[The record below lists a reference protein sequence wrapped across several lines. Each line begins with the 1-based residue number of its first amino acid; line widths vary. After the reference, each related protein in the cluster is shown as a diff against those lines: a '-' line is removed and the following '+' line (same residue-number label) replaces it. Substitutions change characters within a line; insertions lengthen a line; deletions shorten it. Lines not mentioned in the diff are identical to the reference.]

1 MSSTNTDVSGA
12 MVKRGFQIKVLGV
25 GGAGCNA
32 VSHISRTPFDG
43 VEFIAINTDAAA
55 LAQTSVSNRIVLG
68 EKLTRGMGA
77 GGDPERGRGA
87 AEEDAAR
94 IKALCEGA
102 DVIFIAAGMGGGTGT
117 GASPVI
123 ARVAKE
129 CGALVLGMLVLP
141 FEWEGGRRQ
150 RLAQLGLHEMK
161 AAADGV
167 ICLPNQ
173 KLFKLIDEK
182 TSLIETFAITHE
194 LLAQGV
200 RGIWRML
207 MRPGL
212 INVDF
217 ADLCSVT
224 RGKHSE
230 NSLATAE
237 ACDEP
242 ISPSPPTPPSPE
254 GSVVRGARIVG
265 GEGLN
270 HRAREVVEKLFK
282 HPLLDGGQALAEA
295 AAVLVSIVGGPDLT
309 MAEVN
314 RVMEQINRQCEGAHI
329 IMGAAIEESFA
340 GKISLT
346 VVASRRPAAERV
358 DEMTAGAPELERQL
372 VDSQSTNRPPSRF
385 IAPAPAT
392 TAEATEKILQ
402 NGARGKRKVTR
413 LKQGQLP
420 LEIVSKGRFE
430 KSEPTIHQGQDLDMP
445 TYIRRGMPMN

>member
-1 MSSTNTDVSGA
+1 
-12 MVKRGFQIKVLGV
+12 VKRGFRIKVLGV

-32 VSHISRTPFDG
+32 VSHISRTPFEG
-43 VEFIAINTDAAA
+43 VEFIALNTDAAA
-55 LAQTSVSNRIVLG
+55 LAQTAVTNKVVLG

-87 AEEDAAR
+87 AEEDAA
-94 IKALCEGA
+94 KLKGLCEGA

-123 ARVAKE
+123 SRIAKE

-150 RLAQLGLHEMK
+150 RQAQLGLHDMK

-173 KLFKLIDEK
+173 KLFKMIDEK
-182 TSLIETFAITHE
+182 TSLVETFAITHE

-230 NSLATAE
+230 NSLATTE
-237 ACDEP
+237 ACDE
-242 ISPSPPTPPSPE
+242 S
-254 GSVVRGARIVG
+254 
-265 GEGLN
+265 
-270 HRAREVVEKLFK
+270 RAREVVEKLFK
-282 HPLLDGGQALAEA
+282 HPLLDGGQALTEA
-295 AAVLVSIVGGPDLT
+295 ASVLVSIVGGPDLT

-314 RVMEQINRQCEGAHI
+314 RVMEQINRQCESAHI
-329 IMGAAIEESFA
+329 IMGAAIEENFA

-346 VVASRRPAAERV
+346 VVASKRSPAQHA
-358 DEMTAGAPELERQL
+358 DEMIAGAPELERQL
-372 VDSQSTNRPPSRF
+372 VDPQTTARPPSRF
-385 IAPAPAT
+385 VAPAPAT
-392 TAEATEKILQ
+392 TVEAAEKLLQ
-402 NGARGKRKVTR
+402 NGARGKRK
-413 LKQGQLP
+413 LPKMKQGQLP

-430 KSEPTIHQGQDLDMP
+430 KSEPTIHQGQDLDVP
-445 TYIRRGMPMN
+445 TYIRRGVPLN

>member
-1 MSSTNTDVSGA
+1 MSTTNTEASDVPA
-12 MVKRGFQIKVLGV
+12 KKGFRIKVFGV

-32 VSHISRTPFDG
+32 VNHIARAPFEG
-43 VEFIAINTDAAA
+43 VEFIALNTDAAA
-55 LAQTSVSNRIVLG
+55 LGQLAVESKVMLG

-77 GGDPERGRGA
+77 GGDPERGRAA
-87 AEEDAAR
+87 AEEDAA
-94 IKALCEGA
+94 KLKSLCEGA
-102 DVIFIAAGMGGGTGT
+102 DVVFIAAGMGGGTGT
-117 GASPVI
+117 GASPVV
-123 ARVAKE
+123 ARIAKE

-150 RLAQLGLHEMK
+150 RQALLGLHTMK

-173 KLFKLIDEK
+173 KLFQLIDEK
-182 TSLIETFAITHE
+182 TSLVETFAITHE

-237 ACDEP
+237 ACDE
-242 ISPSPPTPPSPE
+242 
-254 GSVVRGARIVG
+254 
-265 GEGLN
+265 N
-270 HRAREVVEKLFK
+270 RARDVVEKLLK
-282 HPLLDGGQALAEA
+282 HPLLDGGQALTEA
-295 AAVLVSIVGGPDLT
+295 TSILVSIVGGPDLT

-314 RVMEQINRQCEGAHI
+314 RVMEQINRQCESAHI
-329 IMGAAIEESFA
+329 IMGAAIEEGFG
-340 GKISLT
+340 GKLSVTI
-346 VVASRRPAAERV
+346 VASKRPAAEHEP
-358 DEMTAGAPELERQL
+358 DLNAPAPEVE
-372 VDSQSTNRPPSRF
+372 QSLADTAPSSGRSSARM
-385 IAPAPAT
+385 IAPAPPT
-392 TAEATEKILQ
+392 TAEHTEKILQ
-402 NGARGKRKVTR
+402 NGARGKRKPVKM
-413 LKQGQLP
+413 KQGQLP

-430 KSEPTIHQGQDLDMP
+430 KSAPTVHHGQDLDLP
-445 TYIRRGMPMN
+445 TFIRRGMPMN

>member
-1 MSSTNTDVSGA
+1 
-12 MVKRGFQIKVLGV
+12 LG
-25 GGAGCNA
+25 
-32 VSHISRTPFDG
+32 
-43 VEFIAINTDAAA
+43 
-55 LAQTSVSNRIVLG
+55 Q
-68 EKLTRGMGA
+68 KLTRGMGA
-77 GGDPERGRGA
+77 GGDPERGRAA
-87 AEEDAAR
+87 AEEDLKTLKT
-94 IKALCEGA
+94 ICEGS
-102 DVIFIAAGMGGGTGT
+102 DVIFVVAGMGGGTGT

-141 FEWEGGRRQ
+141 FDWEGGRRLRQ
-150 RLAQLGLHEMK
+150 AQLGLHEMK

-173 KLFKLIDEK
+173 KLFSIIDEK
-182 TSLIETFAITHE
+182 TSMVETFAITHE

-237 ACDEP
+237 ACDE
-242 ISPSPPTPPSPE
+242 
-254 GSVVRGARIVG
+254 
-265 GEGLN
+265 

-282 HPLLDGGQALAEA
+282 HPLLDGGQALTDA
-295 AAVLVSIVGGPDLT
+295 ASVLVSLVGGPDLT

-314 RVMEQINRQCEGAHI
+314 RVMEQINRQCESAHI
-329 IMGAAIEESFA
+329 IMGAAIEESLA
-340 GKISLT
+340 GRLAIT
-346 VVASRRPAAERV
+346 VVASKRPPVER
-358 DEMTAGAPELERQL
+358 EEISSSAPELVEPQTTGR
-372 VDSQSTNRPPSRF
+372 STSRF
-385 IAPAPAT
+385 VAPAPAST
-392 TAEATEKILQ
+392 LENQEKVLQ
-402 NGARGKRKVTR
+402 NGARGRRKVTK

-420 LEIVSKGRFE
+420 LDIISKGRFE
-430 KSEPTIHQGQDLDMP
+430 KSEPTIHQGNDLDVP
-445 TYIRRGMPMN
+445 TYIRRNIPLN

>member
-1 MSSTNTDVSGA
+1 MMIPNDNAADVPP
-12 MVKRGFQIKVLGV
+12 KQGFRIKVFGL

-32 VSHISRTPFDG
+32 VNHIARTPAEG
-43 VEFIAINTDAAA
+43 VEFIALNTDAAA
-55 LAQTSVSNRIVLG
+55 LGALTIEQKIIIG

-77 GGDPERGRGA
+77 GGDPERGRAA

-94 IKALCEGA
+94 LKELCTGV
-102 DVIFIAAGMGGGTGT
+102 DVVFIAAGMGGGTGT
-117 GASPVI
+117 GASPVV
-123 ARVAKE
+123 ARIAKE

-150 RLAQLGLHEMK
+150 RQAQLGLHEMK

-173 KLFKLIDEK
+173 KLFQLIDEK
-182 TSLIETFAITHE
+182 TSMVETFTITHE

-237 ACDEP
+237 AVDE
-242 ISPSPPTPPSPE
+242 
-254 GSVVRGARIVG
+254 
-265 GEGLN
+265 N
-270 HRAREVVEKLFK
+270 RAREVVEKLLK
-282 HPLLDGGQALAEA
+282 HPLLDGGQALGEA
-295 AAVLVSIVGGPDLT
+295 SAVLVSLVGGPDLT

-329 IMGAAIEESFA
+329 IMGAAIEEGFA
-340 GKISLT
+340 GKLAVTI
-346 VVASRRPAAERV
+346 VASKRPSVERT
-358 DEMTAGAPELERQL
+358 EGFSNSAPELETQFM
-372 VDSQSTNRPPSRF
+372 DAQSTSRPTSRY
-385 IAPAPAT
+385 IAPAPAS
-392 TAEATEKILQ
+392 TAENTGKMLQ
-402 NGARGKRKVTR
+402 NGARGKKK
-413 LKQGQLP
+413 LMQSKQGQLP
-420 LEIVSKGRFE
+420 LEIISKGRFE
-430 KSEPTIHQGQDLDMP
+430 KSEPTIHQGQDLDVP
-445 TYIRRGMPMN
+445 TYIRRGMPLN

>member
-1 MSSTNTDVSGA
+1 MTTPNENSAGPQ
-12 MVKRGFQIKVLGV
+12 VKRGFRIKVLGV

-32 VSHISRTPFDG
+32 VSHIARSPFEN
-43 VEFIAINTDAAA
+43 VEFIALNTDAAA
-55 LAQTSVSNRIVLG
+55 LAQTTVAGKVVLG

-94 IKALCEGA
+94 IKSLCEGA

-123 ARVAKE
+123 ARIAKE

-150 RLAQLGLHEMK
+150 RQAQLGLHDMK
-161 AAADGV
+161 SSADGI

-173 KLFKLIDEK
+173 KLFKMIDEK
-182 TSLIETFAITHE
+182 TSLVETFAITHE

-242 ISPSPPTPPSPE
+242 MAL
-254 GSVVRGARIVG
+254 GSDGQS
-265 GEGLN
+265 

-314 RVMEQINRQCEGAHI
+314 RVMEQINRQCESAHI

-346 VVASRRPAAERV
+346 VVASKRPPAEQP
-358 DEMTAGAPELERQL
+358 DEMLAGAPELERQL
-372 VDSQSTNRPPSRF
+372 IDPQSTSRPPSRF

-392 TAEATEKILQ
+392 TVETAEKILQ
-402 NGARGKRKVTR
+402 NGPRGKKKVTR
-413 LKQGQLP
+413 MKQGQLP
-420 LEIVSKGRFE
+420 LEIISKGRFE
-430 KSEPTIHQGQDLDMP
+430 KSEPTIHQGQDLDVP
-445 TYIRRGMPMN
+445 TYIRRGVPLN

>member
-1 MSSTNTDVSGA
+1 MTPNESTA
-12 MVKRGFQIKVLGV
+12 EVKPSFRIKVFGV
-25 GGAGCNA
+25 GGAGGNA
-32 VSHISRTPFDG
+32 VNHIARTPFDG
-43 VEFIAINTDAAA
+43 VEFIALNTDAAA
-55 LAQTSVSNRIVLG
+55 LRQLEVGNKIVLG

-77 GGDPERGRGA
+77 GGDPERGRAA
-87 AEEDAAR
+87 AEEDAAK
-94 IKALCEGA
+94 IKSLCQGA

-123 ARVAKE
+123 AHLAKE

-150 RLAQLGLHEMK
+150 RQAQLGLHVMK

-182 TSLIETFAITHE
+182 TSLVETFAITHE

-224 RGKHSE
+224 RGRHSE

-237 ACDEP
+237 AC
-242 ISPSPPTPPSPE
+242 
-254 GSVVRGARIVG
+254 
-265 GEGLN
+265 GES
-270 HRAREVVEKLFK
+270 RAREVVEKLLK
-282 HPLLDGGQALAEA
+282 HPLLDGGQALNEA
-295 AAVLVSIVGGPDLT
+295 SSVLVSIVGGPDLA

-314 RVMEQINRQCEGAHI
+314 RVMEQINRQCESAHI
-329 IMGAAIEESFA
+329 IMGAAVEESFA
-340 GKISLT
+340 DKLAVT
-346 VVASRRPAAERV
+346 LVASKRPPAER
-358 DEMTAGAPELERQL
+358 EEELQAGAPELEKQL
-372 VDSQSTNRPPSRF
+372 VDTQMTTRSPSR
-385 IAPAPAT
+385 IVAPPPAT
-392 TAEATEKILQ
+392 TAENAEKLLQ
-402 NGARGKRKVTR
+402 NGARGKRK
-413 LKQGQLP
+413 LPKMKQGQLP
-420 LEIVSKGRFE
+420 LEIISKGRFE
-430 KSEPTIHQGQDLDMP
+430 KSEPTVHHGQDLDMP
-445 TYIRRGMPMN
+445 TYIRRNMPLN